1 MNTKRIENPM
11 NSSTGWISSKVAS
24 DILSAKHGRKIS
36 DAYVRKLGG
45 WGKLTTLAIDGR
57 TKLYWRADVESCD
70 IKKQGTGEV
79 RRAIR
84 EKREAKERQ
93 EA

>member
-1 MNTKRIENPM
+1 
-11 NSSTGWISSKVAS
+11 V
-24 DILSAKHGRKIS
+24 S
-36 DAYVRKLGG
+36 DAYVRKLAN
-45 WGKLTTLAIDGR
+45 WGKITTFAPDKR